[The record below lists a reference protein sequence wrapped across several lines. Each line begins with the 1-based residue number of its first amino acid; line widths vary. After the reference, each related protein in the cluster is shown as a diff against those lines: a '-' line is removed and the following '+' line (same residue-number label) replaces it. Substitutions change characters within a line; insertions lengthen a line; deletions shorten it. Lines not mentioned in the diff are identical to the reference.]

1 MSYIHM
7 KKIASLYNIKSL
19 ICIQVIIVS
28 FSHFMI
34 SLFGQT
40 IPSIFVSFVKDA
52 SESFILGTV
61 FLFAV
66 IWFLK
71 TKPKNRPKNY
81 SIVIY
86 DIFGNKVKI
95 DGLRSEFKTHD
106 VAWSFMKQY
115 KSAYSLYNFALISDL
130 PNSTKRT
137 IFKYI

>member
-1 MSYIHM
+1 M

-40 IPSIFVSFVKDA
+40 IPSVFVSFVKDA

>member
-28 FSHFMI
+28 FSHFMV

>member
-7 KKIASLYNIKSL
+7 KKIASLCNIKSL

>member
-19 ICIQVIIVS
+19 VCIQVIIVS
-28 FSHFMI
+28 FSHFMV

-130 PNSTKRT
+130 PNSTKKT

>member
-1 MSYIHM
+1 M

-28 FSHFMI
+28 FSHFMV

>member
-1 MSYIHM
+1 MSHNHM
-7 KKIASLYNIKSL
+7 KNMVSLFNIKSL
-19 ICIQVIIVS
+19 ICIEIIIVS
-28 FSHFMI
+28 FSHFMV

-40 IPSIFVSFVKDA
+40 IPNIFVSFIKDA
-52 SESFILGTV
+52 SESFVIGAV

-86 DIFGNKVKI
+86 DVFGHEVKI

-115 KSAYSLYNFALISDL
+115 KSTYSLYNFALISDL
-130 PNSTKRT
+130 PNSTKKT
-137 IFKYI
+137 IFRYI

>member
-1 MSYIHM
+1 M
-7 KKIASLYNIKSL
+7 KKIASLCNIKSL

-61 FLFAV
+61 FIFAV

-130 PNSTKRT
+130 PNSTKKT

>member
-1 MSYIHM
+1 M
-7 KKIASLYNIKSL
+7 KNMVSLFNIKSL
-19 ICIQVIIVS
+19 IYIQFIIVI
-28 FSHFMI
+28 FSHFMV

-40 IPSIFVSFVKDA
+40 IPSIFISFVKDA
-52 SESFILGTV
+52 SESFVIGSV

-86 DIFGNKVKI
+86 DIFGNETKI

-115 KSAYSLYNFALISDL
+115 KSAFPLYNFALISDL

-137 IFKYI
+137 IFRYI

>member
-1 MSYIHM
+1 M
-7 KKIASLYNIKSL
+7 KKIATLFNIKSL
-19 ICIQVIIVS
+19 ICVEVIIVS

-52 SESFILGTV
+52 SESFVIGAV
-61 FLFAV
+61 FLFTV

-86 DIFGNKVKI
+86 DIFGNETKI

-115 KSAYSLYNFALISDL
+115 KSAYTLYNFALISGL
-130 PNSTKRT
+130 PNSTKKT

>member
-1 MSYIHM
+1 M

-28 FSHFMI
+28 FSHFMV
-34 SLFGQT
+34 SLFAQT

-95 DGLRSEFKTHD
+95 DGLKSEFKTHD

-130 PNSTKRT
+130 PNSTKKT

>member
-28 FSHFMI
+28 FSHFMV

-115 KSAYSLYNFALISDL
+115 KSVYSLYNFALISDL